1 MRHND
6 IGFITELSE
15 EMGITQSEA
24 ERIVMTQGLGQL
36 NELCQEDD
44 IAQMKGVHVEMS
56 VDKPVFNTGAAEK
69 KENGAVAA
77 SNNNGEKLWTPSY
90 IFDII
95 INFWCM

>member
-36 NELCQEDD
+36 NELCREDE
-44 IAQMKGVHVEMS
+44 IAQKKGVHVEMS
-56 VDKPVFNTGAAEK
+56 VDEPVFNTGAAEE
-69 KENGAVAA
+69 KENGAVAEDCA
-77 SNNNGEKLWTPSY
+77 CAG
-90 IFDII
+90 
-95 INFWCM
+95 

>member
-69 KENGAVAA
+69 RKMV
-77 SNNNGEKLWTPSY
+77 L
-90 IFDII
+90 
-95 INFWCM
+95 